1 MTPFPSLV
9 LPEGN
14 LGPRSRKPQAASVAE
29 AIRWPKGGSSSQTFT
44 QLFTFRDY
52 GVGVRKPG
60 KEAELDP
67 PKRNENDMLPTVVKT
82 GSVVEYAP
90 GFITIFE
97 ELSEARCRAKHACPR
112 AHRLPHVRVGFH
124 ARPRRT
130 RAWMLI
136 HHAILGVVARAC
148 PADRRLTAL
157 PLLATLGVGSPNGDP
172 WARGDVDRDLVVLD
186 RGGAGRHRECQPR
199 CHGRAGRF

>member
-9 LPEGN
+9 LPDGN

-44 QLFTFRDY
+44 RLFTFRDY

-97 ELSEARCRAKHACPR
+97 ELQK
-112 AHRLPHVRVGFH
+112 
-124 ARPRRT
+124 
-130 RAWMLI
+130 
-136 HHAILGVVARAC
+136 
-148 PADRRLTAL
+148 
-157 PLLATLGVGSPNGDP
+157 LGVGRNTLALELIGCLMFRSAFMLDHAELEPGCWRYVPPEDVIDEIET
-172 WARGDVDRDLVVLD
+172 WAPTAGGLGRPAHNPVV
-186 RGGAGRHRECQPR
+186 RH
-199 CHGRAGRF
+199 ALT